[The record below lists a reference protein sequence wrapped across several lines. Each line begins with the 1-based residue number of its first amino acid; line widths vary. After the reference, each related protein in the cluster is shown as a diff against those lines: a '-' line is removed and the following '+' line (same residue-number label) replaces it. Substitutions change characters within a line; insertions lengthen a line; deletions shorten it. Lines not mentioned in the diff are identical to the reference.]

1 MRKKFLRPIYQLRR
15 VSTAMGQHVNVFNT
29 GIRITGAKMKKSMD
43 FAKMAME
50 KYPTM
55 SNALIYGGL
64 YTAAEVSQQSI
75 KHYRSCQQNKS
86 NTTNAACKAS
96 ALSLSSQQVHSID
109 KASVGR
115 FAVIGMG
122 VMGPMF
128 AKWYSW
134 IDKVFPSKA
143 KKVVLKKTLIDQFAF
158 TPVCVALFYI
168 GMAALEGCKGKELFS
183 ELMEKGPKT
192 FALDCCFWIPAT
204 AANFL
209 LVPSWLRVTFVGG
222 ASFVWINILSWIK
235 SQPRQDARA
244 QCTPSNATSDVSPKH
259 VSKSETG
266 NVTNSRQLQS

>member
-15 VSTAMGQHVNVFNT
+15 VSTAMNESMFNA
-29 GIRITGAKMKKSMD
+29 GMRITGAKVKKSLD
-43 FAKMAME
+43 FAKKAME

-75 KHYRSCQQNKS
+75 KQYRSCQQNIS
-86 NTTNAACKAS
+86 SIATCQATS
-96 ALSLSSQQVHSID
+96 ALSLSSQPVHSID

-143 KKVVLKKTLIDQFAF
+143 KEVVLKKTLIDQFAF

-168 GMAALEGCKGKELFS
+168 GMAALEGCKGMDLFS
-183 ELMEKGPKT
+183 ELREKGPKT

-235 SQPRQDARA
+235 SQPRQDALSVSA
-244 QCTPSNATSDVSPKH
+244 STSDVSQSN
-259 VSKSETG
+259 VSQTG
-266 NVTNSRQLQS
+266 NVSNSHKLQS